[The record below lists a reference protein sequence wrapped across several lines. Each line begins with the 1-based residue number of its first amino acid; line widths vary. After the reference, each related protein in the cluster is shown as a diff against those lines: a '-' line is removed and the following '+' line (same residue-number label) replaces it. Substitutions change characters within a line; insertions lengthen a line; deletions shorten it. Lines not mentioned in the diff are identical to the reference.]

1 MSNDELAT
9 KKDLAEGLAALE
21 DWLLKELAARIE
33 QAKTDASLNQ
43 AMAVLA
49 QNTKLLEEIKQTL
62 VRHGEKLDWILDAIR
77 THAWHFWEYRFS
89 QLDSERRAA
98 QLKREQKDFEQ
109 RIQKIMDI
117 AHGR

>member
-9 KKDLAEGLAALE
+9 KKDLTDVLTALE
-21 DWLLKELAARIE
+21 NRLLKELAA
-33 QAKTDASLNQ
+33 KTDARLDKARAS
-43 AMAVLA
+43 LA
-49 QNTKLLEEIKQTL
+49 QNVQQLEEIKQTL